1 MLRLFT
7 RKMSSNMS
15 AGILGSN
22 GIGMPYVG
30 PGMDSL
36 SSASVSDGSSSSN
49 SSSSLLK
56 CDPEIDRLIGLERN
70 RQFTGLELIASE
82 NFTSRTVMSTLGTH
96 LTNKYSEGLPGRRYY
111 GGNEII
117 DQIEILCQKR
127 ALEAFRLDPAVW
139 HVNVQSLSGSPANFQ
154 VMTGLLNP
162 GDKIMG
168 LDLPSGG
175 HLSHGYQT
183 DKKKISAPAIYF
195 SSHAYQTDPVTG
207 LLNYDQ
213 IESQVHSVVPK
224 MLICGASAYP
234 RDWDYARLRHI
245 ADSVGAILLADMAHI
260 SGLVVTRQHNNP
272 FEYCHVVT
280 TTTHK
285 TLRGPRGALIFCLNR
300 YARQID
306 EAVFPGCQGGP
317 HNNVIAGIAVA
328 LHEAMQSEFTQ
339 YIINVKSNA
348 NLLANELLK
357 RGFTLVTGGTDN
369 HLLLWDLRPLG
380 LTGSK
385 MEKVCDLCHITLNK
399 NTVPGD
405 KSALSPG
412 GVRIG
417 TPALTSRGFG
427 SADMI
432 KLADLLQE
440 LVQLAIRIQDAAPSK
455 KLTDFES
462 FLTSPDCP
470 FTGEIHAIRQRVHD
484 WAITFPLPGI

>member
-1 MLRLFT
+1 
-7 RKMSSNMS
+7 MSTTTTK
-15 AGILGSN
+15 
-22 GIGMPYVG
+22 PFV
-30 PGMDSL
+30 
-36 SSASVSDGSSSSN
+36 SVNLKTSDP
-49 SSSSLLK
+49 
-56 CDPEIDRLIGLERN
+56 DIHRLIGLERT
-70 RQFTGLELIASE
+70 RQFRGLELIASE
-82 NFTSRTVMSTLGTH
+82 NFTSRAVMEALGTH

-117 DQIEILCQKR
+117 DQIEIICQQR
-127 ALEAFRLDPAVW
+127 ALKAFRLDPSKW

-154 VMTGLLNP
+154 VMTALLSP

-195 SSHAYQTDPVTG
+195 SSHAYQTDRESG
-207 LLNYDQ
+207 LLNYDL
-213 IESQVHSVVPK
+213 IEEQVGAVKPK
-224 MLICGASAYP
+224 MLICGGSAYP
-234 RDWDYARLRHI
+234 RDWDYVRLRKM
-245 ADSVGAILLADMAHI
+245 ADSVGAILLADMAHF
-260 SGLVVTRQHNNP
+260 SGLVLTQQHNNP
-272 FEYCHVVT
+272 FDYCHVVT

-285 TLRGPRGALIFCLNR
+285 TLRGPRGALIFCLTE
-300 YARQID
+300 YSKQID

-328 LHEAMQSEFTQ
+328 LQEAMSDEYRQ

-348 NLLANELLK
+348 SILATELMK

-385 MEKVCDLCHITLNK
+385 MEKICDLCHVTLNK

-417 TPALTSRGFG
+417 TPALTSRGFTMKEM
-427 SADMI
+427 AE
-432 KLADLLQE
+432 LAELLQNI
-440 LVQLAIRIQDAAPSK
+440 VQLAVKIQDAAPSK
-455 KLTDFES
+455 KLSDFETFINQS
-462 FLTSPDCP
+462 DCP
-470 FTGEIHAIRQRVHD
+470 FTDEITKIRNHVHS
-484 WAITFPLPGI
+484 WAESFPLPGIDEF

>member
-1 MLRLFT
+1 MSTSNPTLRT
-7 RKMSSNMS
+7 S
-15 AGILGSN
+15 
-22 GIGMPYVG
+22 
-30 PGMDSL
+30 
-36 SSASVSDGSSSSN
+36 
-49 SSSSLLK
+49 
-56 CDPEIDRLIGLERN
+56 DPEIHRLVGLERV
-70 RQFTGLELIASE
+70 RQHEGLELIASE
-82 NFTSRTVMSTLGTH
+82 NFTSRAVMEALGTH

-111 GGNEII
+111 GGNLVI
-117 DQIEILCQKR
+117 DQIEVICQQR
-127 ALEAFRLDPAVW
+127 ALQAFRLDPQQW

-154 VMTGLLNP
+154 VMTALLQP

-195 SSHAYQTDPVTG
+195 SSHAYQTDRETG
-207 LLNYDQ
+207 LLNYDL
-213 IESQVHSVVPK
+213 IEKQVIDITPK
-224 MLICGASAYP
+224 MLICGGSAYP
-234 RDWDYARLRHI
+234 RDWDYVRLRKI
-245 ADSVGAILLADMAHI
+245 ADSVGAILLADMAHF
-260 SGLVVTRQHNNP
+260 SGLVLTQQHNNP
-272 FEYCHVVT
+272 FESCHVVT

-285 TLRGPRGALIFCLNR
+285 TLRGPRGALIFCLSQ

-328 LHEAMQSEFTQ
+328 LQEAMSDEYRQ
-339 YIINVKSNA
+339 YIINVKSNS
-348 NLLANELLK
+348 NLLATELMK

-369 HLLLWDLRPLG
+369 HLLLWDLRPIG

-385 MEKVCDLCHITLNK
+385 MEKICDLCHVTLNK

-427 SADMI
+427 QNEMI
-432 KLADLLQE
+432 LLAELLEQ
-440 LVQLAIRIQDAAPSK
+440 LVRLAVRVQDAAPSK
-455 KLTDFES
+455 KLTDFEAYLQS
-462 FLTSPDCP
+462 DSCAFND
-470 FTGEIHAIRQRVHD
+470 EIKQIRQRVHS
-484 WAITFPLPGI
+484 WANSFPLPGLELI